1 MVALSQ
7 FDRIESPSAAG
18 RHDSMDSDGAELFQ
32 AAVPATANDSRSA
45 GLQPPAGVV
54 PDDLRSRGSSAG
66 GSVAQGADPIGGD
79 ILRRA
84 SNLQASDHKPIKH
97 RQNPGSCSELTSGPF
112 GLSEEALL
120 RLEAGLRAQ
129 REEMLLGGLHVA
141 AKTQPSNSG
150 TREEPD
156 ECALPPEPARFGF
169 PAQDGPQLPLR
180 AAHLQP
186 LPELASAGSEG
197 RDQTPEP
204 LQGSSLATKHRRN
217 WRLPMYVLTVTAIAA
232 LATYH
237 FLEAGTFT
245 ESGLASVRLAMQRE
259 LAASTQTGTQVSRH
273 PVDSSVQSSPVG
285 LGLQSTAAP
294 SPAASPQAPEAIES
308 PVQPSTMS
316 YQVVPP
322 ARDDTSSQRS
332 PAAAQLRHKIDLR
345 PTDPSHLPPQ
355 VSFRSGAA
363 RRLAAAAG
371 GESGA
376 RPAGLRHSRNHG
388 SQ

>member
-1 MVALSQ
+1 VVALSQ

-18 RHDSMDSDGAELFQ
+18 RHHSVDSDGADLFQ
-32 AAVPATANDSRSA
+32 AAVPATASDSRSA

-79 ILRRA
+79 ILR
-84 SNLQASDHKPIKH
+84 QASDLQAPDHKLIEH
-97 RQNPGSCSELTSGPF
+97 RQNPGSRSELTSGRF

-129 REEMLLGGLHVA
+129 RELMLLRGLHVA
-141 AKTQPSNSG
+141 AKTRPSNGG

-156 ECALPPEPARFGF
+156 ECAPPPESARFGF

-180 AAHLQP
+180 AAHLRP
-186 LPELASAGSEG
+186 LPELTSAGSDG
-197 RDQTPEP
+197 RDQALEP
-204 LQGSSLATKHRRN
+204 LQGSATKHRRN

-245 ESGLASVRLAMQRE
+245 ESGLASVRLALERE
-259 LAASTQTGTQVSRH
+259 LAAFTQTGTQVSSH

-285 LGLQSTAAP
+285 LGLQSTASP

-308 PVQPSTMS
+308 PVQPTIMS
-316 YQVVPP
+316 NQVVPP

-371 GESGA
+371 GETGA